1 MLSSMICHRVL
12 SMLRFLLTAQL
23 QKYDNQ
29 FLLIVA

>member
-1 MLSSMICHRVL
+1 MICHRVL